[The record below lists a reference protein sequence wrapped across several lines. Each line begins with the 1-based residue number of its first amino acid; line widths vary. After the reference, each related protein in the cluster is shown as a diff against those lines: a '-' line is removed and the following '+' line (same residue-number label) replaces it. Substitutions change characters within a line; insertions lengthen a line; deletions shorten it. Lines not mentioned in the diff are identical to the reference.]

1 MYMHHMYIS
10 ALHFKCEVS
19 VPDLKH
25 VPTNK
30 YRQQNHNC
38 TLHHEHIIQQYNSSQ
53 WRQWQDVNDKTC
65 GKQKGETEDHV
76 IDMHSVSN
84 SMKFDR

>member
-1 MYMHHMYIS
+1 MYRPINTDNKITTVLYIMNTS
-10 ALHFKCEVS
+10 
-19 VPDLKH
+19 
-25 VPTNK
+25 
-30 YRQQNHNC
+30 
-38 TLHHEHIIQQYNSSQ
+38 YNNTTAAN
-53 WRQWQDVNDKTC
+53 DVNDKTC